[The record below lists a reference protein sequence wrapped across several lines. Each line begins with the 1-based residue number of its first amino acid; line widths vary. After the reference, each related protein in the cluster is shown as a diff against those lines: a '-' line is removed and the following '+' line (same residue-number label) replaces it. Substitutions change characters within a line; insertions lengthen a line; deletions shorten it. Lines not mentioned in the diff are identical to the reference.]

1 MFKENKGKKLV
12 LGMIHLLPMP
22 STPFYTEGNIQ
33 KSLEKAL
40 RDAQALQEGG
50 ASGCLIQT
58 SDKIYTKFDDTD
70 YCRVA
75 TMAMIAG
82 RVKSIVDPDFKIG
95 VQLMIN
101 CITPSLAV
109 AKAVDADFIRCSVLV
124 GTSDTSVGHIESDP
138 YKVLQYR
145 NLICANGVDM
155 VSEALSVHFKSGYD
169 KAALQMRAKRAMGI
183 GAAAIEVASEDPV
196 MNEQL
201 IRDIKEVGDIPV
213 VLGGRTDLENCQERM
228 RSADAVFVGRCFEN
242 NNWGGSIDAGIVK
255 AYMDKIHELEAE

>member
-12 LGMIHLLPMP
+12 FGMIHLLPMP

-33 KSLEKAL
+33 KSLDKAL
-40 RDAQALQEGG
+40 RDAEALQKGG

-58 SDKIYTKFDDTD
+58 SDKIYTKDDDTD

-109 AKAVDADFIRCSVLV
+109 AKAVNADFIRCSVLI
-124 GTSDTSVGHIESDP
+124 GESKTSVGHIEADP

-145 NLICANGVDM
+145 NLINAHGIDM
-155 VSEALSVHFKSGYD
+155 ISEALSVHFKSEYD
-169 KAALQMRAKRAMGI
+169 KTSLQMRAKRAIGV
-183 GAAAIEVASEDPV
+183 GAAAIEVASDDAT

-201 IRDIKEVGDIPV
+201 IQDIKEIGDIPV
-213 VLGGRTDLENCQERM
+213 VLGGRTNLENCKERM
-228 RSADAVFVGRCFEN
+228 KYADGVFVGRCFEN
-242 NNWGGSIDAGIVK
+242 NNWGGNVDPSIVK
-255 AYMDKIHELEAE
+255 EYMDKIHEIE